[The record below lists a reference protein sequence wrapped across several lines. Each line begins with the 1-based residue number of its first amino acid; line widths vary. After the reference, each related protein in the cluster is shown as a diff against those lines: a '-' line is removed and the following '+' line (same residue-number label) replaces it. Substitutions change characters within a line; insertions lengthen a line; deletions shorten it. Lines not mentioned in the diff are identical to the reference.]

1 MMTPRKKKLDEA
13 DVLVLFGA
21 TGDLAKKKLFPALYN
36 MARSGFLTT
45 DVIGVASTKWNHEQ
59 FVTYASDSIKNVVK
73 APDDKVLEFLDK
85 HLDLIVGKYEE
96 QELYDNLAKRLE
108 GKKNIVI

>member
-1 MMTPRKKKLDEA
+1 MAPRKKKLADA

-45 DVIGVASTKWNHEQ
+45 DVIGVASTKWSHEQ
-59 FVTYASDSIKNVVK
+59 FVDYAFDSIKIPLRRQMTK
-73 APDDKVLEFLDK
+73 FSPFSISTSTSL
-85 HLDLIVGKYEE
+85 
-96 QELYDNLAKRLE
+96 
-108 GKKNIVI
+108 

>member
-1 MMTPRKKKLDEA
+1 MTPRKKKLDEA

-45 DVIGVASTKWNHEQ
+45 DVVGVASTKWNHQE
-59 FVTYASDSIKNVVK
+59 FVAYALDSIKNIVK
-73 APDDKVLEFLDK
+73 DPD
-85 HLDLIVGKYEE
+85 
-96 QELYDNLAKRLE
+96 
-108 GKKNIVI
+108 